1 MAGYGQK
8 LVQLWND
15 WQLIA
20 AVLLSLSLHL
30 LLLSTGRLRRR
41 CRPSWRNQKY
51 YWALYIGS
59 RWIAPLALGI
69 LSRATKGNADA
80 DIQAFW
86 AALLLFHLGGVD
98 DFTALVLEDNELWD
112 RRALELAI
120 HAVTT
125 GYVFSRYVLDPAF
138 ECFIAPFVLIYVA
151 GALKCMEQVFALRRA
166 TMKKLIKS
174 VLGNP
179 DAGPD
184 YDDFTDR
191 VDGILR
197 SGVLPSFIISKESV
211 DRPNQGTSPLV
222 LFFNILA
229 KVPVRYDGRKTLQW
243 KKKLSN
249 IYRK

>member
-8 LVQLWND
+8 VVQLWND
-15 WQLIA
+15 WQLTA
-20 AVLLSLSLHL
+20 AVLLSISLHL
-30 LLLSTGRLRRR
+30 LLLSTGGLRRR
-41 CRPSWRNQKY
+41 SRPRSWSKKF
-51 YWALYIGS
+51 YWVLYIGS
-59 RWIAPLALGI
+59 RWIAPYALGI
-69 LSRATKGNADA
+69 LSRASKGNADA

-86 AALLLFHLGGVD
+86 AAFLLFHLGGVD
-98 DFTALVLEDNELWD
+98 DFTALSLEDNKLWD

-125 GYVFSRYVLDPAF
+125 GYVFFRYFLDPAF
-138 ECFIAPFVLIYVA
+138 GRFIVPFGLIYLA
-151 GALKCMEQVFALRRA
+151 GAVKYMEQVFALRRA

-184 YDDFTDR
+184 YDDFMDR

-211 DRPNQGTSPLV
+211 DQSNAGNSPLV
-222 LFFNILA
+222 LFLIILWMDR
-229 KVPVRYDGRKTLQW
+229 VDFRPV
-243 KKKLSN
+243 
-249 IYRK
+249 